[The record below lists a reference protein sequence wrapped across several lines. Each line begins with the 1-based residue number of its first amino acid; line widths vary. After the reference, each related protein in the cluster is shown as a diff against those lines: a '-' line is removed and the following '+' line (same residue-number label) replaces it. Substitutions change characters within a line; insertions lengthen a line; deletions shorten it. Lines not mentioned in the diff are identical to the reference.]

1 MPAKQPRSY
10 QLSSALVASSVGA
23 GVVCLAPAGF
33 GRTYRLHARRP
44 GAERNRLL
52 TRADLGGLPAPV
64 PSSVVAPVPP
74 SLVRVDISG
83 PIEQRAG
90 FHDPCGGWTDG
101 NDAICERLCEAF
113 AAEDVLLVGD
123 TPGGAVA
130 GCEQGIARVLAAK
143 AKNGR
148 RCIGF
153 ANEQIGSLGMWWFL
167 AVCDEFF
174 LPVRGQVGS
183 IGARGGHLDIS
194 EAMAKAGERLT
205 YSVWPNEGKIAQA
218 PELPLSPLGKARNDR
233 DVALVGEAFCAAVC
247 GGPIGLRFK
256 LDRDAV
262 VALGAD
268 MLTGA
273 AAVGVL
279 ADGVAT
285 FEEVTAYALS
295 LAEMGPVKSAG
306 KSSARVRAR
315 GDRNMPKIKAED
327 EKDAR
332 ARAEDAPGE
341 KGPPS
346 SKGGPGS
353 EDAAGREIPTK
364 CGAAGCGVENDKDA
378 KFCKG
383 CGASMSTGAADGP
396 PVESEEEA
404 PPSDPAPPK
413 PGASARALTT
423 SASFEEILGL
433 PAGASVPAQKAA
445 ALGWRRVV
453 TKVAAMTGRTDPDE
467 QAGALTAIEKDAA
480 ATGRIRAERNALKAQ
495 IETSERLSLAHRLV
509 AAGEPRGRVFVD
521 VIKDGKRAG
530 VKLSPMY
537 AEMRLGILRGEVE
550 AREPRKA
557 TRNPFEPDRATSE
570 KAAAEMART
579 GGVDK
584 ATRIAAAEKLP
595 AVMRLHSQ
603 GQAQGSKRTLTQVA
617 EAWIE
622 NEDALSAAAGGVS

>member
-1 MPAKQPRSY
+1 MRADIGADLPSGAAHVIAP
-10 QLSSALVASSVGA
+10 VA
-23 GVVCLAPAGF
+23 P
-33 GRTYRLHARRP
+33 
-44 GAERNRLL
+44 LL
-52 TRADLGGLPAPV
+52 T
-64 PSSVVAPVPP
+64 
-74 SLVRVDISG
+74 RVDISG
-83 PIEQRAG
+83 PLEQRAG
-90 FHDPCGGWTDG
+90 YHDLCSGWTDG
-101 NDAICERLCEAF
+101 HDAIAERLCAAF
-113 AAEDVLLVGD
+113 ASGDVLLVVD
-123 TPGGAVA
+123 SPGGAAA
-130 GCEQGIARVLAAK
+130 GLQQAAARALK
-143 AKNGR
+143 AKLHHGR
-148 RCIGF
+148 RVTVY
-153 ANEQIGSLGMWWFL
+153 ADEMIGSAAEWWTSVLG
-167 AVCDEFF
+167 DELF
-174 LPVRGQVGS
+174 LPEAGQVGS
-183 IGARGGHLDIS
+183 IGARGGHESIAGLL
-194 EAMAKAGERLT
+194 AKEGREVT
-205 YSVWPNEGKIAQA
+205 YFTWPNDGKIAFA
-218 PELPLSPLGKARNDR
+218 PELPLGEIGRARGTR
-233 DVALVGEAFCAAVC
+233 DVSIAGEAFCAAVC
-247 GGPIGLRFK
+247 GGAIGLRYK

-273 AAVGVL
+273 DAVGVL

-306 KSSARVRAR
+306 KNSARVRAR

-404 PPSDPAPPK
+404 PASDPAPPK

-445 ALGWRRVV
+445 ALAWRRVIV
-453 TKVAAMTGRTDPDE
+453 KVEAMTGRTDPDE
-467 QAGALTAIEKDAA
+467 QVGALMAVEKDAA
-480 ATGRIRAERNALKAQ
+480 NAGRYRAERNKLRAEGEAA
-495 IETSERLSLAHRLV
+495 ERLSLAKRLV
-509 AAGEPRGRVFVD
+509 DAGEPRGRVLVD

-537 AEMRLGILRGEVE
+537 AEMRIGILRGEVE
-550 AREPRKA
+550 TREAQKRPRDPFKPDEAAAREAAKA
-557 TRNPFEPDRATSE
+557 GSDTKGEPTPAQIE
-570 KAAAEMART
+570 AAKKDPVVQAIAKRSGNTLSLDELAKNHARVQLAT
-579 GGVDK
+579 GGV
-584 ATRIAAAEKLP
+584 
-595 AVMRLHSQ
+595 S
-603 GQAQGSKRTLTQVA
+603 
-617 EAWIE
+617 
-622 NEDALSAAAGGVS
+622 

>member
-279 ADGVAT
+279 AH
-285 FEEVTAYALS
+285 
-295 LAEMGPVKSAG
+295 
-306 KSSARVRAR
+306 
-315 GDRNMPKIKAED
+315 
-327 EKDAR
+327 
-332 ARAEDAPGE
+332 
-341 KGPPS
+341 
-346 SKGGPGS
+346 
-353 EDAAGREIPTK
+353 
-364 CGAAGCGVENDKDA
+364 GVEIEPELHGGFHQHA
-378 KFCKG
+378 LRPEVAG
-383 CGASMSTGAADGP
+383 ERRADVVARQ
-396 PVESEEEA
+396 VEH
-404 PPSDPAPPK
+404 
-413 PGASARALTT
+413 RA
-423 SASFEEILGL
+423 
-433 PAGASVPAQKAA
+433 V
-445 ALGWRRVV
+445 
-453 TKVAAMTGRTDPDE
+453 
-467 QAGALTAIEKDAA
+467 
-480 ATGRIRAERNALKAQ
+480 
-495 IETSERLSLAHRLV
+495 AHRHQRRAPASPVL
-509 AAGEPRGRVFVD
+509 
-521 VIKDGKRAG
+521 AG
-530 VKLSPMY
+530 VKAFTAQAVRHIRRFMVAVQRRRHVGTDFGTRLTRGY
-537 AEMRLGILRGEVE
+537 ADGSAIKVEVCTE
-550 AREPRKA
+550 ATA
-557 TRNPFEPDRATSE
+557 C
-570 KAAAEMART
+570 
-579 GGVDK
+579 
-584 ATRIAAAEKLP
+584 
-595 AVMRLHSQ
+595 
-603 GQAQGSKRTLTQVA
+603 
-617 EAWIE
+617 
-622 NEDALSAAAGGVS
+622 SAAARDGGSDFPRLSARRRMPRQAVGDRK

>member
-1 MPAKQPRSY
+1 
-10 QLSSALVASSVGA
+10 
-23 GVVCLAPAGF
+23 
-33 GRTYRLHARRP
+33 
-44 GAERNRLL
+44 
-52 TRADLGGLPAPV
+52 
-64 PSSVVAPVPP
+64 
-74 SLVRVDISG
+74 
-83 PIEQRAG
+83 
-90 FHDPCGGWTDG
+90 
-101 NDAICERLCEAF
+101 
-113 AAEDVLLVGD
+113 
-123 TPGGAVA
+123 
-130 GCEQGIARVLAAK
+130 
-143 AKNGR
+143 
-148 RCIGF
+148 
-153 ANEQIGSLGMWWFL
+153 
-167 AVCDEFF
+167 
-174 LPVRGQVGS
+174 
-183 IGARGGHLDIS
+183 
-194 EAMAKAGERLT
+194 
-205 YSVWPNEGKIAQA
+205 
-218 PELPLSPLGKARNDR
+218 
-233 DVALVGEAFCAAVC
+233 
-247 GGPIGLRFK
+247 
-256 LDRDAV
+256 
-262 VALGAD
+262 
-268 MLTGA
+268 
-273 AAVGVL
+273 
-279 ADGVAT
+279 
-285 FEEVTAYALS
+285 
-295 LAEMGPVKSAG
+295 
-306 KSSARVRAR
+306 
-315 GDRNMPKIKAED
+315 MPKIKAED

-332 ARAEDAPGE
+332 ARAEDDPGE

-404 PPSDPAPPK
+404 PASDPAPPK

-433 PAGASVPAQKAA
+433 PRGASVPAQKAA

-480 ATGRIRAERNALKAQ
+480 ATGRIRAERNALKVQ

-622 NEDALSAAAGGVS
+622 NEDAMSAAAGGVS